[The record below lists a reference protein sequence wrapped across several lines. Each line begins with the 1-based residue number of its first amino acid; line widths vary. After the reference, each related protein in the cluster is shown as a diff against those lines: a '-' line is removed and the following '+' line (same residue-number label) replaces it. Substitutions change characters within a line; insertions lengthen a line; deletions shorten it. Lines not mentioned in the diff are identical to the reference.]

1 MFVSFFPQP
10 KLFFTSAVIWAALA
24 MLGWYIGGE
33 QAGALFGLGPP
44 PADVPPIIGISVF
57 WSKPFLWF
65 YVYYAVAVALF
76 YAFWSYYDP
85 NPWRHWSILGSALIL
100 FVTYFQ
106 VQVNVAVNNWY
117 GPFWDMVQGAMA
129 RTAPI
134 TLEQYYT
141 GFATFAG
148 LAFVGMGVSVL
159 TAFFVS
165 HYIFRW
171 RMAMNSYYVDHW
183 PKLRHI
189 EGASQRV
196 QEDTMRFSTIMEGLG
211 VNFIDSIMT
220 LIAFLPVLLR
230 LSVNITELPVFGH
243 VPNALVVAAIFWSIF
258 GTFSIALAGFKLPGL
273 QFRNQRVE
281 AAYRKELVFGE
292 DHADRA
298 QPLTL
303 QELFANVRKNYF
315 RMYFHYVYFNI
326 VRYTYGQANGIFS
339 FFIMGP
345 SIVAGKI
352 TLGLMNQI
360 AFAFSQVTAS
370 FQYLVNSWSTIVELL
385 SVYKRLRAFEATIH
399 GGELPA
405 IDERFIK
412 GEDVATDHY

>member
-1 MFVSFFPQP
+1 VFVSFFPQP
-10 KLFFTSAVIWAALA
+10 KLFFTSAVAWAALA
-24 MLGWYIGGE
+24 MAIWYLGGE
-33 QAGALFGLGPP
+33 QLGAFFGLA
-44 PADVPPIIGISVF
+44 PAAADAAPIIGISVF

-65 YVYYAVAVALF
+65 YVYYAVAVAIF
-76 YAFWSYYDP
+76 YAFWAYYAP
-85 NPWRHWSILGSALIL
+85 NHWQNWSILGSALIL

-106 VQVNVAVNNWY
+106 VQVNVAINNWY

-171 RMAMNSYYVDHW
+171 RMAMNSYYVEHW
-183 PKLRHI
+183 PRLRHI

-230 LSVNITELPVFGH
+230 LSANITELPFFGH
-243 VPNALVVAAIFWSIF
+243 VPNALVVAALFWSVF
-258 GTFSIALAGFKLPGL
+258 GTLTIALAGFKLPGL

-292 DHADRA
+292 DHAERA
-298 QPLTL
+298 QPPTL
-303 QELFANVRKNYF
+303 RELFDNVRKNYF

-399 GGELPA
+399 GGDLPA

-412 GEDVATDHY
+412 GKEVATDNY